1 MNLVTHST
9 KLGRQIALAAIIVF
23 SFGLAQAQSPQP
35 GSPDKPARPLNMLVL
50 GDSIAWGQGLKD
62 EHKAWYQV
70 KSWLKETTGRDVRER
85 IEAHSGA
92 VIGSTEEQHV
102 ITNPPLDGEVN
113 RAVPTVNEQIDQAL
127 RSYADASQVDLVL
140 VDGCINDVDAR
151 RLLNAV
157 NTPDEIHRAAEAK
170 CGGLVENLLLRL
182 SAKFPSAHVI
192 VTGYYPIISEES
204 TNDFFM
210 RALAKRLYTPAAGAA
225 PMNDKEL
232 RARLIAISKAWYQ
245 ASNHWLAVATSKV
258 DARQSANGSRQ
269 RVLFAP
275 VAFLPEHCFR
285 ARESRLW
292 GFDASFLRKVL
303 VVLTLGKVGLR
314 TNDERRNQRN
324 ASCKNIF
331 TAPQGESKA
340 EKRARES
347 RLMLCR
353 IAAIGHPNR
362 KGAVM
367 YAEAI
372 NRQLQPLIPG
382 SGWLKDT
389 RTLATP
395 GNPVR
400 KNDSL
405 KLLAP
410 TRIAP

>member
-1 MNLVTHST
+1 
-9 KLGRQIALAAIIVF
+9 
-23 SFGLAQAQSPQP
+23 
-35 GSPDKPARPLNMLVL
+35 
-50 GDSIAWGQGLKD
+50 
-62 EHKAWYQV
+62 
-70 KSWLKETTGRDVRER
+70 
-85 IEAHSGA
+85 
-92 VIGSTEEQHV
+92 
-102 ITNPPLDGEVN
+102 
-113 RAVPTVNEQIDQAL
+113 
-127 RSYADASQVDLVL
+127 

-151 RLLNAV
+151 KLLNAV
-157 NTPDEIHRAAEAK
+157 NTPDEIHKAAEAK

-182 SAKFPSAHVI
+182 TATFPSAHVI
-192 VTGYYPIISEES
+192 VTGYFPIISEET

-210 RALAKRLYTPAAGAA
+210 RALAKRLYTPAAGAT
-225 PMNDKEL
+225 PLKDKEL
-232 RARLIAISKAWYQ
+232 RARLIAISRAWYQ
-245 ASNHWLAVATSKV
+245 ASNHWLAAATSNV
-258 DARQSANGSRQ
+258 DARQSANGLRQ

-275 VAFLPEHCFR
+275 VAFQPEHSFR

-314 TNDERRNQRN
+314 TNDERRNQRD
-324 ASCKNIF
+324 ASCKKIF
-331 TAPQGESKA
+331 TASPGETKT

-372 NRQLQPLIPG
+372 SRELQPLIPG
-382 SGWLKDT
+382 SGWLKDM

-400 KNDSL
+400 KNESL
-405 KLLAP
+405 NLLSPTGVAP
-410 TRIAP
+410 

>member
-1 MNLVTHST
+1 MQLFFYPT
-9 KLGRQIALAAIIVF
+9 KRSLIALAAIVLF
-23 SFGLAQAQSPQP
+23 SSAVWAQNSQHS
-35 GSPDKPARPLNMLVL
+35 SPDKPVRPLNMLVL

-62 EHKAWYQV
+62 EHKAWHQI
-70 KSWLKETTGRDVRER
+70 KKWLNETTGREVRER
-85 IEAHSGA
+85 IGAHSGA
-92 VIGSTEEQHV
+92 VIGSAEEQRV
-102 ITNPPLDGEVN
+102 TSYPSLDGEVN
-113 RAVPTVNEQIDQAL
+113 RAVPTVNEQVDDAL

-151 RLLNAV
+151 RLLNGV
-157 NTPDEIHRAAEAK
+157 NTPDEIRKAAEAK

-182 SAKFPSAHVI
+182 TATFPSAHVI
-192 VTGYYPIISEES
+192 VTGYFPIISDKTS
-204 TNDFFM
+204 NDFFM
-210 RALAKRLYTPAAGAA
+210 RALAKRLYTPAAGAPA
-225 PMNDKEL
+225 LNNKEL
-232 RARLIAISKAWYQ
+232 RARLIAISQEWYQ
-245 ASNHWLAVATSKV
+245 ASNHWLAVATNNV
-258 DARQSANGSRQ
+258 DTRQSANGSRR

-275 VAFLPEHCFR
+275 VAFLPEHSFR

-314 TNDERRNQRN
+314 TNDDRRNQRD
-324 ASCKNIF
+324 ASCKKIF
-331 TAPQGESKA
+331 TASPGETKT

-347 RLMLCR
+347 QLMLCR

-372 NRQLQPLIPG
+372 SRQLQPLIPG

-395 GNPVR
+395 GSPVR
-400 KNDSL
+400 KNESL
-405 KLLAP
+405 NPLSPARVVP
-410 TRIAP
+410 

>member
-1 MNLVTHST
+1 MHLFVYPT
-9 KLGRQIALAAIIVF
+9 KRSLIALAAMVVF
-23 SFGLAQAQSPQP
+23 SFGLARAQTPQP
-35 GSPDKPARPLNMLVL
+35 ASPDRSARPLNMLVL

-62 EHKAWYQV
+62 EHKAWHQV
-70 KSWLKETTGRDVRER
+70 KTWLRETTGRDVRER

-92 VIGSTEEQHV
+92 VIGSAEERRV
-102 ITNPPLDGEVN
+102 TSEPPLDGEVN

-127 RSYADASQVDLVL
+127 RSYADAAQVDLVL

-157 NTPDEIHRAAEAK
+157 NTPDEIRKAAEAK
-170 CGGLVENLLLRL
+170 CGGLVESLLLRL
-182 SAKFPSAHVI
+182 TATFPSAHVI
-192 VTGYYPIISEES
+192 VTGYFPIISDQTS
-204 TNDFFM
+204 NDFFM

-225 PMNDKEL
+225 PLDKKAL
-232 RARLIAISKAWYQ
+232 RARLIAISKEWYQ
-245 ASNHWLAVATSKV
+245 ASNHWLAVATSNV
-258 DARQSANGSRQ
+258 DARQSAKGSRR

-275 VAFLPEHCFR
+275 VVFLPEHSFR

-314 TNDERRNQRN
+314 TNDERRNQRD
-324 ASCKNIF
+324 ASCKRIF
-331 TAPQGESKA
+331 TAPPGETKA
-340 EKRARES
+340 EKSAREN
-347 RLMLCR
+347 RLTLCR

-362 KGAVM
+362 KGALM

-372 NRQLQPLIPG
+372 SRQLQPLIPG

-400 KNDSL
+400 KNESL
-405 KLLAP
+405 EPASPASVAP
-410 TRIAP
+410 